1 VRNRSSR
8 LLPLLGAAV
17 FVGFYIVND
26 LVRSAVATSP
36 LPLPNAPD
44 DDIYRYV
51 TGEPLAVGLPAAAHL
66 LSSAGLLMFVLASRQ
81 VEPRRAGDLAD
92 WWSCLAGLVAVAALT
107 ASAALSITLAVAVA
121 LPAGVV
127 LGLNQAAFVTGGT
140 LHVASLGVYIALTG
154 RTYAERSVRG
164 LAWVAAVPAVL
175 SLISLVW
182 FYGTALILL
191 GRLLSM
197 AWLVLAGVA
206 LTRVRRPSP
215 VPAVAPTEGRT

>member
-1 VRNRSSR
+1 
-8 LLPLLGAAV
+8 
-17 FVGFYIVND
+17 
-26 LVRSAVATSP
+26 
-36 LPLPNAPD
+36 
-44 DDIYRYV
+44 
-51 TGEPLAVGLPAAAHL
+51 
-66 LSSAGLLMFVLASRQ
+66 M
-81 VEPRRAGDLAD
+81 
-92 WWSCLAGLVAVAALT
+92 
-107 ASAALSITLAVAVA
+107 
-121 LPAGVV
+121 

-197 AWLVLAGVA
+197 AWLVLAGAA